1 MWRLIE
7 MLRQRPQRKWSQVDL
22 VTCVGCGTRAPANAM
37 RAVADSDSR
46 EVQWLQCPDCGT
58 QNQVIRVMNVMIP
71 KATA

>member
-1 MWRLIE
+1 
-7 MLRQRPQRKWSQVDL
+7 
-22 VTCVGCGTRAPANAM
+22 M
-37 RAVADSDSR
+37 RAVADNDSR